1 MSKVQ
6 TVSTTAS
13 DPTVAAAA
21 AQFLSPV
28 VLGLQALT
36 VNGKQAHWHVRGANF
51 VGVHELLDT
60 IVAHAGDFADTAAE
74 RIVAL
79 GLPIDARISAVAA
92 KGSATS
98 VPAGFTQSDE
108 LVRAVISD
116 IDAIL
121 VDVKAAID
129 GLDEV
134 DLTSQDV
141 AIEVMRGLDPPTGK
155 PRDPLSWQFQ
165 AAMHGRATRTGR
177 ADRSNSLWSRCQ
189 HGSWFF
195 LPWHRMY
202 LAAFE
207 AVVQHHLGDDD
218 WSLPYWYALDPDRA
232 STAVLPPAF
241 REARA
246 DNALFTEHRS
256 VLANGGDPLPDVSGS
271 VTQALE
277 VEVFATD
284 TGVASFGGGERS
296 QPSFF
301 GEEMGAIE
309 DTPHGFVHVVVGN
322 DFDAQGNTVREGWMG
337 SFFTAGLDPI
347 FWLHHANL
355 DRLWQV
361 WLDADPEHRNPPD
374 GDPAWFRTSFRFPA
388 PGGGTRTFR
397 VGDVLDP
404 EALGYT
410 YEDLS
415 VPSTFVTWSSA

>member
-79 GLPIDARISAVAA
+79 GLPIDARISAVSA
-92 KGSATS
+92 KGAATS

-141 AIEVMRGLDPPTGK
+141 AIEIMRGLEKD
-155 PRDPLSWQFQ
+155 RWFLVSHI
-165 AAMHGRATRTGR
+165 AA
-177 ADRSNSLWSRCQ
+177 
-189 HGSWFF
+189 
-195 LPWHRMY
+195 
-202 LAAFE
+202 
-207 AVVQHHLGDDD
+207 
-218 WSLPYWYALDPDRA
+218 
-232 STAVLPPAF
+232 
-241 REARA
+241 
-246 DNALFTEHRS
+246 
-256 VLANGGDPLPDVSGS
+256 
-271 VTQALE
+271 
-277 VEVFATD
+277 
-284 TGVASFGGGERS
+284 
-296 QPSFF
+296 
-301 GEEMGAIE
+301 
-309 DTPHGFVHVVVGN
+309 
-322 DFDAQGNTVREGWMG
+322 
-337 SFFTAGLDPI
+337 
-347 FWLHHANL
+347 
-355 DRLWQV
+355 
-361 WLDADPEHRNPPD
+361 
-374 GDPAWFRTSFRFPA
+374 
-388 PGGGTRTFR
+388 
-397 VGDVLDP
+397 
-404 EALGYT
+404 
-410 YEDLS
+410 
-415 VPSTFVTWSSA
+415 